1 MRERA
6 SVEKPAGRHPSV
18 ASRRAVRGRQCIGA
32 TVQVDATGAGRNLRA
47 ID

>member
-18 ASRRAVRGRQCIGA
+18 ASRRVAPFGGVNVLGLRSRLMPLA
-32 TVQVDATGAGRNLRA
+32 LDA
-47 ID
+47 I